1 MDGLKRLLLFTNSDF
16 GQANV
21 VLATAHEL
29 GLACEDV
36 EIHIAS
42 FQDLRSGVG
51 DASRFMQATATQQK
65 KKIPRPFVFHEI
77 EGTSWGP
84 ATKRPEMAIFETL
97 ELTPGLVNSA
107 KGVAILPAVMIPW
120 SPREFLDIYK
130 ETERVF
136 DEVKPDLTII
146 EPLFTQGLTFC
157 HHRGVRW
164 MVLSPNTIKEF
175 AVPVQPKL
183 AALWKYPIACSA
195 LPYPIPWRLIPWNFC
210 FGFVA
215 GYTLLTDTRL
225 KRTTEKLREEIDPC
239 ITLMTMMELGVL
251 KPAPPNLPIL
261 VASSPDIDYPFSI
274 IPRQLTSCGPIIR
287 AASPINEADAGLA
300 EWLSQG
306 PTIYVNLGTHHKPN
320 PTEAHEMS
328 KAFRKVLEH
337 ADTLHSAGKPLQVL
351 WKIGRLLDE
360 EGNAPKRD
368 SYSGEWALV
377 TDEVQAYIKRDR
389 VRITDWL
396 VAEPM
401 SVLESKNIV
410 CSVSHGGANSFYEAL
425 CSGIPQA
432 LLPAWTDCYDFAN
445 RVELLGIGRWAN
457 KEAKPRWQENE
468 LTEALLEILFGPE
481 SAGMR
486 KRAEEVASRH
496 PEWEGRQMAAHEIL
510 NHLVRSGSL
519 GPKW

>member
-1 MDGLKRLLLFTNSDF
+1 MDGSKRLLLFTNSDF

-21 VLATAHEL
+21 VLPTAHEL
-29 GLACEDV
+29 GLSCEDV
-36 EIHIAS
+36 EVHIAS
-42 FQDLRSGVG
+42 FQDLRSGVD

-84 ATKRPEMAIFETL
+84 ATKRPETAIFETL

-120 SPREFLDIYK
+120 SPGEFLDIYK
-130 ETERVF
+130 ETERAF
-136 DEVKPDLTII
+136 DEVKPDLTIV

-157 HHRGVRW
+157 RHRGV
-164 MVLSPNTIKEF
+164 S
-175 AVPVQPKL
+175 
-183 AALWKYPIACSA
+183 ACSA
-195 LPYPIPWRLIPWNFC
+195 LPYPIPWSLIPWNVC

-215 GYTLLTDTRL
+215 GYVLLTDTRL

-287 AASPINEADAGLA
+287 AAQPINEAEAGLA

-306 PTIYVNLGTHHKPN
+306 PTIYVNLGTHHKSN

-337 ADTLHSAGKPLQVL
+337 ADTLHSAGRPLQVL
-351 WKIGRLLDE
+351 WKLGRLPDE

-368 SYSGEWALV
+368 SYTDEWALV
-377 TDEVQAYIKRDR
+377 TDELQAYIKRGR
-389 VRITDWL
+389 VRIMDWL
-396 VAEPM
+396 VAEPK
-401 SVLESKNIV
+401 SVLESKNVV

-425 CSGIPQA
+425 CSGVPQA

-457 KEAKPRWQENE
+457 KEAKPRWRENE
-468 LTEALLEILFGPE
+468 LAEALLEILFGPE

-496 PEWEGRQMAAHEIL
+496 PEWEGRQMAAQEIL
-510 NHLVRSGSL
+510 NYLLNLYDAVMGLELQDCMAS
-519 GPKW
+519 

>member
-1 MDGLKRLLLFTNSDF
+1 MDGLKRLLLFTNGDF

-42 FQDLRSGVG
+42 FQGLRNG
-51 DASRFMQATATQQK
+51 K
-65 KKIPRPFVFHEI
+65 KKIPRPFVFQEI

-84 ATKRPEMAIFETL
+84 ATKRPETAIFETL

-136 DEVKPDLTII
+136 DEVKPDLTTV
-146 EPLFTQGLTFC
+146 EPLFTQGLTIC
-157 HHRGVRW
+157 HHRGV
-164 MVLSPNTIKEF
+164 S
-175 AVPVQPKL
+175 
-183 AALWKYPIACSA
+183 ACSA
-195 LPYPIPWRLIPWNFC
+195 LPYPIPWSLIPWNVC
-210 FGFVA
+210 FGLVA

-225 KRTTEKLREEIDPC
+225 KRTTEKFRGEIDPC
-239 ITLMTMMELGVL
+239 ITLMTMTKLGVL
-251 KPAPPNLPIL
+251 TPAPPNLPLL
-261 VASSPDIDYPFSI
+261 VASSPDIDYAFSV
-274 IPRQLTSCGPIIR
+274 IPPQLTSCGPIIR
-287 AASPINEADAGLA
+287 AVPPVNEADADLA
-300 EWLSQG
+300 EWLSQS
-306 PTIYVNLGTHHKPN
+306 PTLYVNLGTHHKSD

-351 WKIGRLLDE
+351 WKLGRLPDE

-368 SYSGEWALV
+368 SYTGEWALV
-377 TDEVQAYIKRDR
+377 TDELQAYIKRDR

-396 VAEPM
+396 VAEPK
-401 SVLESKNIV
+401 SVLESRNIV

-425 CSGIPQA
+425 CSGVPQA

-457 KEAKPRWQENE
+457 KEAKPRWEENE
-468 LTEALLEILFGPE
+468 LAEALLEILFGSE
-481 SAGMR
+481 SVGIR

-496 PEWEGRQMAAHEIL
+496 PEWEGRQMAAQEIL
-510 NHLVRSGSL
+510 NYLVRSGGL
-519 GPKW
+519 DPKW

>member
-1 MDGLKRLLLFTNSDF
+1 MPFIPPGRIFAHQMPPEPDMMEGLKRLLLFTNSDL

-29 GLACEDV
+29 GLACENV

-42 FQDLRSGVG
+42 FQDLRSGV
-51 DASRFMQATATQQK
+51 DHASGFMQATAAQQK

-77 EGTSWGP
+77 GGTSWGP
-84 ATKRPEMAIFETL
+84 ATKRPETAIFETL
-97 ELTPGLVNSA
+97 ELTPGLINSA

-120 SPREFLDIYK
+120 SPREFLDIYR

-136 DEVKPDLTII
+136 DEVKPDLTVV

-183 AALWKYPIACSA
+183 AALWKYPMQ
-195 LPYPIPWRLIPWNFC
+195 
-210 FGFVA
+210 
-215 GYTLLTDTRL
+215 
-225 KRTTEKLREEIDPC
+225 TTEILRAEIDPS
-239 ITLMTMMELGVL
+239 IALMTMMELGVL

-274 IPRQLTSCGPIIR
+274 IPPQLTSCGPIIR
-287 AASPINEADAGLA
+287 AAPPIGEVDAGLA

-306 PTIYVNLGTHHKPN
+306 PTIYVNLGTHHKSN

-337 ADTLHSAGKPLQVL
+337 ADTLQSAGKPLQVL
-351 WKIGRLLDE
+351 WKLGRVPDE
-360 EGNAPKRD
+360 EGNAPKGD
-368 SYSGEWALV
+368 SYTGEWALV
-377 TDEVQAYIKRDR
+377 TDVLQAYIKQDR

-396 VAEPM
+396 VAEPK
-401 SVLESKNIV
+401 SVLESHGIV

-457 KEAKPRWQENE
+457 QQARPRWKEDE
-468 LTEALLEILFGPE
+468 LADALLEILFGPE
-481 SAGMR
+481 STGMR
-486 KRAEEVASRH
+486 KRTEEIASRH
-496 PEWEGRQMAAHEIL
+496 PDWKGRQMASQEIL
-510 NHLVRSGSL
+510 DYLASL
-519 GPKW
+519 GKQENTRP

>member
-1 MDGLKRLLLFTNSDF
+1 MDDLKRILMFTNSDL

-29 GLACEDV
+29 GLACQDV

-42 FQDLRSGVG
+42 FQDLRSGV
-51 DASRFMQATATQQK
+51 DNASRFMQLTATQQEK
-65 KKIPRPFVFHEI
+65 KAPRPFVFHEI

-84 ATKRPEMAIFETL
+84 ATKRPETAIFETL

-136 DEVKPDLTII
+136 DEVKPDLTIV

-157 HHRGVRW
+157 HHRGVKW

-175 AVPVQPKL
+175 AVPVQPNL
-183 AALWKYPIACSA
+183 AALDVDA
-195 LPYPIPWRLIPWNFC
+195 N
-210 FGFVA
+210 
-215 GYTLLTDTRL
+215 
-225 KRTTEKLREEIDPC
+225 
-239 ITLMTMMELGVL
+239 LG
-251 KPAPPNLPIL
+251 
-261 VASSPDIDYPFSI
+261 
-274 IPRQLTSCGPIIR
+274 
-287 AASPINEADAGLA
+287 
-300 EWLSQG
+300 EWLSHG
-306 PTIYVNLGTHHKPN
+306 PTMYVNLGTHHKSN

-328 KAFRKVLEH
+328 KALRKVLEY
-337 ADTLHSAGKPLQVL
+337 ADTLHSAGRPVQIL
-351 WKIGRLLDE
+351 WKLGRVPDE
-360 EGNAPKRD
+360 KGNAPKRD
-368 SYSGEWALV
+368 SYTGEWALV
-377 TDEVQAYIKRDR
+377 TDELQAYIKQDR

-396 VAEPM
+396 VAEPK
-401 SVLESKNIV
+401 SALESQNII

-457 KEAKPRWQENE
+457 KEAKPRWKEDE
-468 LTEALLEILFGPE
+468 LVDALLEILFGSE

-486 KRAEEVASRH
+486 ERAEEVAGRH
-496 PEWEGRQMAAHEIL
+496 PEWKGRQMAAQEIL
-510 NHLVRSGSL
+510 SYLERL
-519 GPKW
+519 E

>member
-1 MDGLKRLLLFTNSDF
+1 MDDLKRILLFTNSDF

-29 GLACEDV
+29 GLACQDV

-42 FQDLRSGVG
+42 FQDLRSGVD
-51 DASRFMQATATQQK
+51 DASRFMQLAAAQQEK
-65 KKIPRPFVFHEI
+65 KVSRPFVFHDI
-77 EGTSWGP
+77 GGTSWGP
-84 ATKRPEMAIFETL
+84 ATKRPETAIFETL

-136 DEVKPDLTII
+136 DEVKPDLTIV

-175 AVPVQPKL
+175 AVPVQPNL

-195 LPYPIPWRLIPWNFC
+195 LPYPIPWSLIPWNIC

-225 KRTTEKLREEIDPC
+225 KGTTEILRREIDPS
-239 ITLMTMMELGVL
+239 IVLMTMMELGVL

-274 IPRQLTSCGPIIR
+274 IPSQLTSCGPIIR
-287 AASPINEADAGLA
+287 AAPPIKEVDAGLA

-306 PTIYVNLGTHHKPN
+306 PTIYLNLGTHHKSTPA
-320 PTEAHEMS
+320 EAREMS
-328 KAFRKVLEH
+328 KALRKVLKY
-337 ADTLHSAGKPLQVL
+337 ADTLHSAGKPVQIL
-351 WKIGRLLDE
+351 WKLGRVPDE
-360 EGNAPKRD
+360 KGNAPKRD
-368 SYSGEWALV
+368 SYTGDWALV
-377 TDEVQAYIKRDR
+377 TDELQAYIKQDR

-396 VAEPM
+396 VAEPK
-401 SVLESKNIV
+401 SVLESKSIV

-457 KEAKPRWQENE
+457 KEAKPRWKEDE
-468 LTEALLEILFGPE
+468 LADALLEILFGPG

-496 PEWEGRQMAAHEIL
+496 PEWKGRQMAAQEIIDYL
-510 NHLVRSGSL
+510 TRLE
-519 GPKW
+519 

>member
-1 MDGLKRLLLFTNSDF
+1 MEGLKRLLLFTNSDL

-29 GLACEDV
+29 GLARQDV

-42 FQDLRSGVG
+42 FRDLRIGV
-51 DASRFMQATATQQK
+51 DNASRFMQTIAAQQK
-65 KKIPRPFVFHEI
+65 KKLPRPFVFHEI
-77 EGTSWGP
+77 GGTSWGP
-84 ATKRPEMAIFETL
+84 ATKRPETAIFETL

-120 SPREFLDIYK
+120 TPREFLDIYK

-136 DEVKPDLTII
+136 DEVKPDLTIV

-157 HHRGVRW
+157 HHRGVKW

-175 AVPVQPKL
+175 AVPVQPNL
-183 AALWKYPIACSA
+183 AALWNACSA
-195 LPYPIPWRLIPWNFC
+195 LPYPIPWSLIPWNIC

-215 GYTLLTDTRL
+215 GYALLTDTRL
-225 KRTTEKLREEIDPC
+225 KKTTEILRREIDPS
-239 ITLMTMMELGVL
+239 ILLMTMMELGVL
-251 KPAPPNLPIL
+251 KPAPPTLPIL
-261 VASSPDIDYPFSI
+261 VASSPDIDYPFSV
-274 IPRQLTSCGPIIR
+274 IPPQLTSCGPIIR
-287 AASPINEADAGLA
+287 AAPPINEIDAGLA

-306 PTIYVNLGTHHKPN
+306 PTIYVNLGTHHKSTPA
-320 PTEAHEMS
+320 EAHEMS
-328 KAFRKVLEH
+328 KALRKVLEY
-337 ADTLHSAGKPLQVL
+337 ADTLNSAGKPVQIL
-351 WKIGRLLDE
+351 WKLGRVPDE

-368 SYSGEWALV
+368 SYTGEWALV
-377 TDEVQAYIKRDR
+377 TDELQAYIKQER

-396 VAEPM
+396 VAEPK
-401 SVLESKNIV
+401 SVLESQNII

-445 RVELLGIGRWAN
+445 RVELLCIGRWAN
-457 KEAKPRWQENE
+457 KEAKPRWKQDE
-468 LTEALLEILFGPE
+468 LAGALLEILFGPE

-486 KRAEEVASRH
+486 MRAEEVASRH
-496 PEWEGRQMAAHEIL
+496 PEWKGRQMAAQEIL
-510 NHLVRSGSL
+510 RYMKRLE
-519 GPKW
+519 

>member
-21 VLATAHEL
+21 VLATAHKL
-29 GLACEDV
+29 ALACEDV

-136 DEVKPDLTII
+136 DEVKPDLTIV
-146 EPLFTQGLTFC
+146 EQLFTQGLTFC

-183 AALWKYPIACSA
+183 AALWNACSA
-195 LPYPIPWRLIPWNFC
+195 LPYPIPWSLIPWNVC

-225 KRTTEKLREEIDPC
+225 KRTTEKLRKEIDPC
-239 ITLMTMMELGVL
+239 ITLMTMMEPGVL

-261 VASSPDIDYPFSI
+261 VASSPDIDYPFSVV
-274 IPRQLTSCGPIIR
+274 PPQLKCCGPIIR
-287 AASPINEADAGLA
+287 AAPPMNEADAGLA

-306 PTIYVNLGTHHKPN
+306 PTTYVNLGTHHKSN

-351 WKIGRLLDE
+351 WKLGRLPDE

-377 TDEVQAYIKRDR
+377 TDELQAYIKRDR

-396 VAEPM
+396 VAEP
-401 SVLESKNIV
+401 I
-410 CSVSHGGANSFYEAL
+410 
-425 CSGIPQA
+425 SGIPQA

-457 KEAKPRWQENE
+457 KRAKPRWQENE
-468 LTEALLEILFGPE
+468 LAEALLEILFGTE

-496 PEWEGRQMAAHEIL
+496 PEWEGRQMAAQEIL
-510 NHLVRSGSL
+510 NHMIRVFLPPEEGISGRLDQVHS
-519 GPKW
+519 

>member
-1 MDGLKRLLLFTNSDF
+1 MEGLKRILLFTNSDL

-29 GLACEDV
+29 GLACQDV

-42 FQDLRSGVG
+42 FQDLRGGVD
-51 DASRFMQATATQQK
+51 DASRFMQVTAAQK
-65 KKIPRPFVFHEI
+65 KKNLPRPFVFHEI

-84 ATKRPEMAIFETL
+84 ATKRPETAIFETL

-136 DEVKPDLTII
+136 DEVKPDLTVV

-157 HHRGVRW
+157 HHQGARW
-164 MVLSPNTIKEF
+164 IVLSPNTIKEF

-183 AALWKYPIACSA
+183 AALWNSACSA
-195 LPYPIPWRLIPWNFC
+195 LPYPIPWSLIPWNIC

-225 KRTTEKLREEIDPC
+225 KKTAEILRREIDPS
-239 ITLMTMMELGVL
+239 ISLMTMMELGVL

-261 VASSPDIDYPFSI
+261 VASSPDIDYPFNI
-274 IPRQLTSCGPIIR
+274 IPAQLTSCGPIIR
-287 AASPINEADAGLA
+287 AAPPIGEVDAGLA

-306 PTIYVNLGTHHKPN
+306 PTLYVNLGTHHKSA

-328 KAFRKVLEH
+328 KAFKKVLEH

-351 WKIGRLLDE
+351 WKLGRVPDE

-368 SYSGEWALV
+368 SYTGEWALV
-377 TDEVQAYIKRDR
+377 ADELQAYIKLDR

-396 VAEPM
+396 VAEPK
-401 SVLESKNIV
+401 SVLESHSIV

-425 CSGIPQA
+425 CSGIPQV

-445 RVELLGIGRWAN
+445 RIELLGIGRWAN
-457 KEAKPRWQENE
+457 KEAKPRWKADE
-468 LTEALLEILFGPE
+468 LAGALLEILFGPE

-486 KRAEEVASRH
+486 MRAEEVASRH
-496 PEWEGRQMAAHEIL
+496 PEWKGRQKAAQEIFGYL
-510 NHLVRSGSL
+510 ARL
-519 GPKW
+519 G

>member
-1 MDGLKRLLLFTNSDF
+1 MTDCKRLLLFTNSDF

-29 GLACEDV
+29 GLARQDV

-42 FQDLRSGVG
+42 FQDLRSGVD
-51 DASRFMQATATQQK
+51 DASRFIQATATQQK
-65 KKIPRPFVFHEI
+65 KNIPRPFVFHEI

-84 ATKRPEMAIFETL
+84 ATKRPETAIFETL

-120 SPREFLDIYK
+120 SPKEFLDIYK

-136 DEVKPDLTII
+136 NEVNPDLTIV

-183 AALWKYPIACSA
+183 AALWNACSA
-195 LPYPIPWRLIPWNFC
+195 LPYPIPWSLIPWNIC

-225 KRTTEKLREEIDPC
+225 KKTTEILRKEVDTSIA
-239 ITLMTMMELGVL
+239 LMTMMELGVL
-251 KPAPPNLPIL
+251 TPAPPNLPIL

-274 IPRQLTSCGPIIR
+274 IPPQLTSCGPIIR
-287 AASPINEADAGLA
+287 AAPPIHEVDADLGA
-300 EWLSQG
+300 WLGQG
-306 PTIYVNLGTHHKPN
+306 PTVYVNLGTHHKSN
-320 PTEAHEMS
+320 STEAHEMS
-328 KAFRKVLEH
+328 KAFKKVLEH
-337 ADTLHSAGKPLQVL
+337 ADAMHTAGKPLQIL
-351 WKIGRLLDE
+351 WKLGRVPDE

-368 SYSGEWALV
+368 SYTGEWALV
-377 TDEVQAYIKRDR
+377 TDELQAYIKRDR

-396 VAEPM
+396 VAEPK
-401 SVLESKNIV
+401 SVLESQSIV

-457 KEAKPRWQENE
+457 KEAKPRWKEDE
-468 LTEALLEILFGPE
+468 LAGALLEILFGPE

-486 KRAEEVASRH
+486 KRAGEIASRH
-496 PEWEGRQMAAHEIL
+496 PEWKGRQIAAQEIL
-510 NHLVRSGSL
+510 DYLRRL
-519 GPKW
+519 E

>member
-1 MDGLKRLLLFTNSDF
+1 MTDCKRLLLFTNSDF

-29 GLACEDV
+29 GLARQDV

-42 FQDLRSGVG
+42 FQDLRSGVD
-51 DASRFMQATATQQK
+51 DASRFMQTTAAQQK
-65 KKIPRPFVFHEI
+65 KKIPCPFVFHDI

-84 ATKRPEMAIFETL
+84 ATKRPETAIFETL

-120 SPREFLDIYK
+120 SPKEFLDIYK

-136 DEVKPDLTII
+136 DEVKPDLTIV

-183 AALWKYPIACSA
+183 AALWNGACSA
-195 LPYPIPWRLIPWNFC
+195 LPYPIPWSLIPWNIC

-225 KRTTEKLREEIDPC
+225 KRTTEILRKEVDTSIA
-239 ITLMTMMELGVL
+239 LMTMMELGVL

-261 VASSPDIDYPFSI
+261 VASSPDIDYPFSV
-274 IPRQLTSCGPIIR
+274 IPPQLTSCGPIIR
-287 AASPINEADAGLA
+287 AAPPIKEVDASLA
-300 EWLSQG
+300 AWLSQG
-306 PTIYVNLGTHHKPN
+306 RTLYVNLGTHHKSN
-320 PTEAHEMS
+320 PSEAHEMS
-328 KAFRKVLEH
+328 EAFRKVLEH
-337 ADTLHSAGKPLQVL
+337 ADTMQPAGKPLQIL
-351 WKIGRLLDE
+351 WKLGRVLDE

-368 SYSGEWALV
+368 SYTGEWALV
-377 TDEVQAYIKRDR
+377 TDELQAYIERDR

-396 VAEPM
+396 VAEPK
-401 SVLESKNIV
+401 SVLESQSIV
-410 CSVSHGGANSFYEAL
+410 CSPVASPDNMIS
-425 CSGIPQA
+425 SGIPQA

-457 KEAKPRWQENE
+457 KEAKPRWKEEE
-468 LTEALLEILFGPE
+468 LAGALLEILFGPE

-486 KRAEEVASRH
+486 KRAEEIASRH
-496 PEWEGRQMAAHEIL
+496 PEWKGRQMAAREIL
-510 NHLVRSGSL
+510 DYLTRM
-519 GPKW
+519 K

>member
-1 MDGLKRLLLFTNSDF
+1 MTDCKRLLLFTNSDF

-29 GLACEDV
+29 GLARQDV

-42 FQDLRSGVG
+42 FQDLRSGVD
-51 DASRFMQATATQQK
+51 DASRFMQATAAQQK
-65 KKIPRPFVFHEI
+65 NKIPCPFVFHEI

-84 ATKRPEMAIFETL
+84 ATKRPETAIFETL

-120 SPREFLDIYK
+120 SPKEFLDIYK

-136 DEVKPDLTII
+136 NEVKPDLTIV

-183 AALWKYPIACSA
+183 AALWNACSA
-195 LPYPIPWRLIPWNFC
+195 LPYPIPWSLIPWNIC

-225 KRTTEKLREEIDPC
+225 KKTTEILRKEVDSSIA
-239 ITLMTMMELGVL
+239 LMTMMELGVL
-251 KPAPPNLPIL
+251 TPAPPNLPIL

-274 IPRQLTSCGPIIR
+274 IPPQLTSCGPIIR
-287 AASPINEADAGLA
+287 AAPPIHEVDADLGA
-300 EWLSQG
+300 WLGQG
-306 PTIYVNLGTHHKPN
+306 PTVYVNLGTHHKSN

-328 KAFRKVLEH
+328 KAFKKVLEH
-337 ADTLHSAGKPLQVL
+337 ADAMHTAGKPLQIL
-351 WKIGRLLDE
+351 WKLGRVPDE

-368 SYSGEWALV
+368 SYTGEWALV
-377 TDEVQAYIKRDR
+377 TDELQAYIKRDR

-396 VAEPM
+396 VAEPK
-401 SVLESKNIV
+401 SVLESQSIA

-425 CSGIPQA
+425 CSGIPQV

-457 KEAKPRWQENE
+457 KEAKPRWKEDE
-468 LTEALLEILFGPE
+468 LAGALLEILFEPE

-486 KRAEEVASRH
+486 KRAGEIASRH
-496 PEWEGRQMAAHEIL
+496 PEWKGRQMAAREIL
-510 NHLVRSGSL
+510 DYLTRM
-519 GPKW
+519 K

>member
-1 MDGLKRLLLFTNSDF
+1 MDGLKRILLFTNSDF

-29 GLACEDV
+29 GLACQDV

-42 FQDLRSGVG
+42 FRDLRSGVD
-51 DASRFMQATATQQK
+51 DASRFMQTTAAQQK

-84 ATKRPEMAIFETL
+84 ATKRPETAIFETL

-120 SPREFLDIYK
+120 SPKEFLDIYK

-136 DEVKPDLTII
+136 DEVKPDLIII

-157 HHRGVRW
+157 HHQGVSW

-183 AALWKYPIACSA
+183 AAL
-195 LPYPIPWRLIPWNFC
+195 
-210 FGFVA
+210 
-215 GYTLLTDTRL
+215 L
-225 KRTTEKLREEIDPC
+225 KRTTEILHKEVDTSIV
-239 ITLMTMMELGVL
+239 LMTMMELGVL

-274 IPRQLTSCGPIIR
+274 IPPQLTSCGPIIR
-287 AASPINEADAGLA
+287 AAAPIQEVDADLGA
-300 EWLSQG
+300 WLSQG
-306 PTIYVNLGTHHKPN
+306 PTIYINLGTHHKSN

-328 KAFRKVLEH
+328 KAFQKVLEH

-351 WKIGRLLDE
+351 WKLGRVPDE

-368 SYSGEWALV
+368 SYPGEWALV
-377 TDEVQAYIKRDR
+377 TDELQTYIKQDR

-396 VAEPM
+396 VAEPK
-401 SVLESKNIV
+401 SVLESQSIV
-410 CSVSHGGANSFYEAL
+410 CS
-425 CSGIPQA
+425 A

-457 KEAKPRWQENE
+457 KEAKPRWKEDE
-468 LTEALLEILFGPE
+468 FAGALLEILFGPE

-486 KRAEEVASRH
+486 NRARDIASRH
-496 PEWEGRQMAAHEIL
+496 PEWKGRQMAAQEIL
-510 NHLVRSGSL
+510 DYLTRMKMIGEWETSL
-519 GPKW
+519 NVI

>member
-1 MDGLKRLLLFTNSDF
+1 MEGLKRLLLFTNSDF

-29 GLACEDV
+29 GIACEDV

-42 FQDLRSGVG
+42 FQDLRSGVD
-51 DASRFMQATATQQK
+51 DASRFMQTTAAQQK
-65 KKIPRPFVFHEI
+65 KKTPQPFVFHKI

-84 ATKRPEMAIFETL
+84 ATKRPETAIFETL
-97 ELTPGLVNSA
+97 ELTPGVVNSA

-120 SPREFLDIYK
+120 SPREFLDMYK

-136 DEVKPDLTII
+136 NEVNPDLTIV
-146 EPLFTQGLTFC
+146 EPLFTKGLTFC
-157 HHRGVRW
+157 HYRGARW

-195 LPYPIPWRLIPWNFC
+195 LPYPIPWSLIPWNIY

-225 KRTTEKLREEIDPC
+225 KKTTEILRDEIDPS
-239 ITLMTMMELGVL
+239 ISLMTMMELGVL
-251 KPAPPNLPIL
+251 RPAPPNLPIL

-274 IPRQLTSCGPIIR
+274 IPPQLTSCGPIIR
-287 AASPINEADAGLA
+287 AAPPIREVDAGLA
-300 EWLSQG
+300 EWLNQG
-306 PTIYVNLGTHHKPN
+306 STIYVNLGTHHKSN
-320 PTEAHEMS
+320 PTEAHQMS

-337 ADTLHSAGKPLQVL
+337 ADTLHSAGKPLQIL
-351 WKIGRLLDE
+351 WKLGRVPDE

-368 SYSGEWALV
+368 TYTGEWALV
-377 TDEVQAYIKRDR
+377 TDELQAYIKSDR
-389 VRITDWL
+389 VCLTDWL
-396 VAEPM
+396 VAEPK
-401 SVLESKNIV
+401 SVLGSQSIV

-445 RVELLGIGRWAN
+445 RVELLGIGLWAN
-457 KEAKPRWQENE
+457 KEAKPRWQEDE
-468 LTEALLEILFGPE
+468 LAEALLEILFGPE

-486 KRAEEVASRH
+486 KRAEEGASRH
-496 PEWEGRQMAAHEIL
+496 PEWEGRQMAAQEIL
-510 NHLVRSGSL
+510 NYLTRL
-519 GPKW
+519 G